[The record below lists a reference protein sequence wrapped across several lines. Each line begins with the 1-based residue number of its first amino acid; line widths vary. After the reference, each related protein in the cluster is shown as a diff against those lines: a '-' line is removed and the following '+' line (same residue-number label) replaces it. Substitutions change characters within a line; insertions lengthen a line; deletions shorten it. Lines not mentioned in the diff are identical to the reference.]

1 MLRNGPDFGLDQI
14 LLFLGYRLL
23 PKLPVRNRFE
33 APRLLMSQICRQH
46 FLEFLVQ
53 LLRLGLE
60 ISMVRDMELE
70 VLTLFDNFVCESE
83 ALEMELGVLP
93 GLAGYFGSVVDF
105 LEPADLLFDHPDLLL
120 VVLNFFILE
129 LHLFL
134 YRIFPL
140 FPHNLG
146 LVPLNHLERGAY
158 FVDDV
163 FFLDFGLVWILFGFC
178 DIGIDGLLADHSAFA
193 GGGSDEFGSEG
204 RWFEQEQLGF
214 HVVCV

>member
-1 MLRNGPDFGLDQI
+1 M
-14 LLFLGYRLL
+14 
-23 PKLPVRNRFE
+23 
-33 APRLLMSQICRQH
+33 
-46 FLEFLVQ
+46 
-53 LLRLGLE
+53 
-60 ISMVRDMELE
+60 
-70 VLTLFDNFVCESE
+70 
-83 ALEMELGVLP
+83 
-93 GLAGYFGSVVDF
+93 
-105 LEPADLLFDHPDLLL
+105 
-120 VVLNFFILE
+120 
-129 LHLFL
+129 
-134 YRIFPL
+134 
-140 FPHNLG
+140 G